1 MSNYNLTLINIK
13 KIYKDLSKQATWGYT
28 YNSKTLWSFSVQ
40 MNIKKIIKNK
50 ILLIEYFNTIAN
62 KILVKLLLNQ
72 CRITSEKIQHF
83 LEIKKE
89 NNKYIINLTPA
100 NMDGEIQRIS
110 CSNYNNIFLKFKSGK
125 KGNIIYSLQKT
136 EHTSTTLQKIEHIS
150 NTLQDINITNTPI
163 FENSEKNITEFDY
176 KTVQNLLPRFLNIEF
191 CQYENPIDLDPED
204 IFESKKDEIITFNK
218 STPSKKFVIINLN
231 HETPIMAMRVNT
243 YDK

>member
-1 MSNYNLTLINIK
+1 
-13 KIYKDLSKQATWGYT
+13 
-28 YNSKTLWSFSVQ
+28 
-40 MNIKKIIKNK
+40 
-50 ILLIEYFNTIAN
+50 
-62 KILVKLLLNQ
+62 
-72 CRITSEKIQHF
+72 
-83 LEIKKE
+83 
-89 NNKYIINLTPA
+89 
-100 NMDGEIQRIS
+100 MDGEIQRIS